1 MSNPISIIHSRESI
15 YYIGSAASTNW
26 LTQNPRLLSLPAPF
40 FVRRIAGDPVVQ
52 GAGAERRRGA
62 REGKEGDSGDAAEGA
77 VRAEPDARILGKQG
91 AGVGRAGQGH

>member
-1 MSNPISIIHSRESI
+1 MSNPISIIHSRKSI
-15 YYIGSAASTNW
+15 YFIGSAASTNW
-26 LTQNPRLLSLPAPF
+26 LTQTLAFFPYPLL